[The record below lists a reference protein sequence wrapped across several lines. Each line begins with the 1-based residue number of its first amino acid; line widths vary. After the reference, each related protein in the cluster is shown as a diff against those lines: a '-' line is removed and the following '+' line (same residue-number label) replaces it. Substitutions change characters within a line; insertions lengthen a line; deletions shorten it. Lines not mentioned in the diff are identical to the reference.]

1 MSISYNPTVIS
12 TMTPLKG
19 DCSKHSLVQKS
30 YPLISLWS
38 SPLTLQEL
46 KILDTYLARI
56 DSHNPEH
63 RWVQFQKGELE
74 SILGVKRIKPQDLK
88 ERLRHLCIVLELE
101 DPSAPRGFRSI
112 TLFEQM
118 FCNQDDDGLW
128 KIDMQCTTAA
138 MQYIFNIDNIGYL
151 KYRLQAIL
159 HLRSRYSYVLFLYVE
174 RNSFRKT
181 WDASFEELRQVL
193 RCDEPSYRE
202 FRRFND
208 RILKR
213 AQQEILDKTDCVFSY
228 ETIKKGR
235 KVQAVRFIYKGNSY
249 SDLNDSKNDSKS
261 VVCELPTHK
270 VENSKRTKIISF
282 LRGACTQNG
291 EPEFTEL
298 EMAHILEILRT
309 IPPSLMP
316 NYTPGANISFT
327 MFHYLCERY
336 AAMNCV
342 DATGNIRNRF
352 AYFIRM
358 LKRDAGIQAP

>member
-1 MSISYNPTVIS
+1 MTITYNPTVIS
-12 TMTPLKG
+12 TTTPLKG
-19 DCSKHSLVQKS
+19 DCTEHSLVQKS
-30 YPLISLWS
+30 YPMLSLWS

-56 DSHNPEH
+56 DSHSPEH

-74 SILGVKRIKPQDLK
+74 SILGVRRIKPQDLK

-118 FCNQDDDGLW
+118 FCNQDNDGLW
-128 KIDMQCTTAA
+128 QVDMQCTTAA

-174 RNSFRKT
+174 RNGFRKT
-181 WDASFEELRQVL
+181 WDASLDELRQIL
-193 RCDEPSYRE
+193 RCDEPSYKE

-213 AQQEILDKTDCVFSY
+213 AQREILDKTDCVFSY
-228 ETIKKGR
+228 ETVKKGR
-235 KVQAVRFIYKGNSY
+235 KVQAVRFIYEGDSY
-249 SDLNDSKNDSKS
+249 PEPNAPKPSIDES
-261 VVCELPTHK
+261 PTRL
-270 VENSKRTKIISF
+270 VENPKRTKIISF
-282 LRGACTQNG
+282 LRGACTRNG
-291 EPEFTEL
+291 EPEFSEL
-298 EMAHILEILRT
+298 EMAHILEILRI

-336 AAMNCV
+336 AAMNCI
-342 DATGNIRNRF
+342 DATGIIRNRF

-358 LKRDAGIQAP
+358 LKQDAGIQAR